1 MGGSQSAQQYNARE
15 DLRTFAKTLAADRP
29 EHAAQHGGVVR
40 DLLAWLLPPLDIP
53 GRKRDYNCVLWIF
66 GVIPAAV
73 WLLAALPVA
82 YTALVL
88 FIGGALLLVWLV

>member
-15 DLRTFAKTLAADRP
+15 DLRAFAETLAADRP
-29 EHAAQHGGVVR
+29 GHAAQHGGVAK
-40 DLLAWLLPPLDIP
+40 DLLSWLLPPLDIP
-53 GRKRDYNCVLWIF
+53 GPKWDYSRVIWIF
-66 GVIPAAV
+66 GDIPAAV
-73 WLLAALPVA
+73 WTLAGLPVA